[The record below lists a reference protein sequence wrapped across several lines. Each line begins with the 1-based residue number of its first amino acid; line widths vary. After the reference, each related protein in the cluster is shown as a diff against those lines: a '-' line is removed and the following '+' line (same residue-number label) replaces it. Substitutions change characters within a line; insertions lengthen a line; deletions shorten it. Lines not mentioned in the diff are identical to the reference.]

1 MQHYY
6 SQDNDLIKS
15 NEKSIYVK
23 INDKKLTF
31 VTDHGVFSK
40 AGLDFGSRLLIE
52 SVISMK
58 FEDVLDIGCGY
69 GPVGIAYKMFNPE
82 ANLVMTDVNDRALK
96 LAKKNSEI
104 NRVNADIYFSD
115 GFSEIESEFNLILTN
130 PPIRAG
136 KKVVYQIF
144 ADAHKHLK
152 GQGQL
157 IFVMNKKHGAPSAI
171 KECESIYSQ
180 VEVINKKSGYYI
192 IKCIK

>member
-15 NEKSIYVK
+15 NEKLVYVNIK
-23 INDKKLTF
+23 EKKLAF
-31 VTDHGVFSK
+31 LTDHGVFSK
-40 AGLDFGSRLLIE
+40 SGLDFGSRLLIE
-52 SVISMK
+52 TVIDIK
-58 FEDVLDIGCGY
+58 AENVLDVGCGY
-69 GPVGIAYKMFNPE
+69 GPIGIAYKMFNPE

-96 LAKKNSEI
+96 LAKKNTEL
-104 NRVNADIYFSD
+104 NRIRAEIYFSD
-115 GFSEIESEFNLILTN
+115 SFSEIDSEFNLILTN

-136 KKVVYQIF
+136 KKVIYQIF
-144 ADAHKHLK
+144 SDAHQYLK
-152 GQGQL
+152 AEGQL

-171 KECESIYSQ
+171 KECESIYSL